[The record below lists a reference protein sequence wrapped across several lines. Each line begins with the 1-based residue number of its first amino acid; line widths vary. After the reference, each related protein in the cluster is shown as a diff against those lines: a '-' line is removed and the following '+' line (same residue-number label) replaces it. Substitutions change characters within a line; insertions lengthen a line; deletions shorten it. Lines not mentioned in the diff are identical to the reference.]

1 MKHLPLILIVLAVL
15 GVGGYMVMNK
25 QVQPSDTV
33 PSSPTASV
41 AQKAAEDK
49 MTKQITLEEIA
60 KHATKED
67 CWFAIDGNVYDVT
80 KFIESGKHK
89 GGDAIISGCGKD
101 TSETFN
107 MRPKDGKPH
116 SDMARSFL
124 PNFQIG
130 VLAK

>member
-1 MKHLPLILIVLAVL
+1 MKQLPLVLIVLAIL
-15 GVGGYMVMNK
+15 GVVGYMAMNK
-25 QVQPSDTV
+25 PSTSM
-33 PSSPTASV
+33 PSEKATPTAE
-41 AQKAAEDK
+41 ATQKSAEDK
-49 MTKQITLEEIA
+49 TTKKITLDEIA

-80 KFIESGKHK
+80 QFIASGKHK
-89 GGDAIISGCGKD
+89 GGDAIVSGCGKD
-101 TSETFN
+101 TSATFN

-116 SDMARSFL
+116 SDMARGFL

>member
-1 MKHLPLILIVLAVL
+1 MKQLPIVLIVLAIL

-25 QVQPSDTV
+25 PETKA
-33 PSSPTASV
+33 PAETTTPTTQET
-41 AQKAAEDK
+41 QKAAEDK
-49 MTKQITLEEIA
+49 TTKQITLDEIS

-80 KFIESGKHK
+80 QFIASGKHK

>member
-1 MKHLPLILIVLAVL
+1 MKQLPIVLIVLAIL
-15 GVGGYMVMNK
+15 GVGGYMAMNK
-25 QVQPSDTV
+25 PSTSMPTEKTTPAV
-33 PSSPTASV
+33 EVSP
-41 AQKAAEDK
+41 KAAEDK
-49 MTKQITLEEIA
+49 TTKQITLEEIA
-60 KHATKED
+60 KHGTKED

-80 KFIESGKHK
+80 AFIASQKHK

-101 TSETFN
+101 TSDTFN